1 MSLVLCTTPALTP
14 VFTVASHLVAAP
26 EATPAEV
33 SPTGHR
39 GAFRPT
45 ARNVAAQ
52 LNDEW
57 QRLRTSSGA
66 AAGLARWAARPGWP
80 TLPGGAGLD
89 SLDGIVGYVQSS
101 ERTDQERDDV
111 LLHLLAQC
119 QAGDRLAGR
128 VVLQVMLP
136 KAIRLARSTA
146 RHPDWTGSY
155 DEAGA
160 EVLAALWVSI
170 ASYPLERRPGRV
182 TANLALDTL
191 AINQRGHTGS
201 SWQTRRVHEQP
212 CEDVLLLTDP
222 GRVDPG
228 TDDPTGPADAEL
240 CVLLAWG
247 VRAQVLQLHEAQ
259 LLARCYGVGIASG
272 RPLVETRAALAAELG
287 TTRSVL
293 RQRCRRLA
301 RRLGAAAIDS
311 GLDRTA
317 PCVGSVMIAA

>member
-1 MSLVLCTTPALTP
+1 MSLALC
-14 VFTVASHLVAAP
+14 
-26 EATPAEV
+26 ATPAHTPAPVVV
-33 SPTGHR
+33 SHPSTAPTATAAEGSSALRR
-39 GAFRPT
+39 GGFRPT
-45 ARNVAAQ
+45 ARNMAAQ
-52 LNDEW
+52 FNDEW
-57 QRLRTSSGA
+57 ERLRASAEA
-66 AAGLARWAARPGWP
+66 AAGLARWAARSGWL
-80 TLPGGAGLD
+80 TLPGAAGLD
-89 SLDGIVGYVQSS
+89 SLDNIVQYVQDR
-101 ERTDQERDDV
+101 ERAGEERDAV

-119 QAGDRLAGR
+119 QQGDRLAGR

-146 RHPDWTGSY
+146 THPDWTGTF

-191 AINQRGHTGS
+191 AITQRGHTGS
-201 SWQTRRVHEQP
+201 SWQRRVREQP
-212 CEDVLLLTDP
+212 CEDVMLLADP
-222 GRVDPG
+222 GQIDHG
-228 TDDPTGPADAEL
+228 TDDPAGPADAEL

-259 LLARCYGVGIASG
+259 MLARCYGVGVASG

-287 TTRSVL
+287 TTRAVL

-311 GLDRTA
+311 GLDLTA
-317 PCVGSVMIAA
+317 PAVGSLLVAA